1 MPVPQ
6 ASSAQERQESKILVV
21 AISAL
26 QLALIVLVWLLAIVP
41 VAVMALGAAV
51 FQAIRPANAKLP
63 ASTIVRS

>member
-1 MPVPQ
+1 MPVPH

-51 FQAIRPANAKLP
+51 FQALKSAVAKTPARAP
-63 ASTIVRS
+63 AES